1 MIRILLTL
9 WISLTSV
16 TLQANEQLILKP
28 KERAP
33 YLGVLVPS
41 ATYKSM
47 FAEIEQKDYLQNALE
62 NKSLEYTELQRSSEK
77 RELMFFG
84 AGALM
89 GVIMG
94 LAGRK

>member
-1 MIRILLTL
+1 MKQICLSLL
-9 WISLTSV
+9 ISLMTV
-16 TLQANEQLILKP
+16 TATANDQLILKP

-41 ATYKSM
+41 ATYKAM
-47 FAEIEQKDYLQNALE
+47 FAEIEQKDYLQTSLE
-62 NKSLEYTELQRSSEK
+62 NKILDYSKLEQESQK

-89 GVIMG
+89 GVILG
-94 LAGRK
+94 IVVKK